1 MAKNSPAYASVEFLK
16 KQGWRVNRGAD
27 SDEAF
32 SVRSRINPFAR
43 PIHPSAPLL
52 QLWNNGKHGTP
63 EAVYPFGPLPS
74 GSIRTSLGTAGVQN
88 QGAVLRLNAGNSP
101 LLELRLNNNID
112 GEIRLGDKVI
122 RFQSASRFLK
132 PQNFDLR
139 WKDASPD
146 KQGLLTVKSG
156 STVLCA
162 DEPFAQPGIP
172 DRISLSVGYDGA
184 ANRGLLAGDTVISNK

>member
-1 MAKNSPAYASVEFLK
+1 M
-16 KQGWRVNRGAD
+16 
-27 SDEAF
+27 
-32 SVRSRINPFAR
+32 
-43 PIHPSAPLL
+43 
-52 QLWNNGKHGTP
+52 
-63 EAVYPFGPLPS
+63 
-74 GSIRTSLGTAGVQN
+74 
-88 QGAVLRLNAGNSP
+88 
-101 LLELRLNNNID
+101 
-112 GEIRLGDKVI
+112 I

-146 KQGLLTVKSG
+146 KQGLLTVNSG

-172 DRISLSVGYDGA
+172 DRFSLTVGYDGA